1 MAWRFSF
8 YQQKRKDGQTRQYLW
23 FDGASF
29 VAATK
34 ALHQSGLSGI
44 VTDEESALII
54 ADQLEDQD
62 LGTKRIQFDDL
73 SKSTARS
80 TCCLTQTIPANRP
93 VNQRSV
99 G

>member
-8 YQQKRKDGQTRQYLW
+8 YQQERKDGQTRQYLW

-44 VTDEESALII
+44 VTDEESALIV
-54 ADQLEDQD
+54 ADQLEDQNLVIEAD
-62 LGTKRIQFDDL
+62 TIRRFIQMD
-73 SKSTARS
+73 ARS
-80 TCCLTQTIPANRP
+80 TCCLPQTIPANRP

>member
-8 YQQKRKDGQTRQYLW
+8 YQQERKDGQTRQYLW

-44 VTDEESALII
+44 VTDEESALIV
-54 ADQLEDQD
+54 ADQLEDQNLVIEAD
-62 LGTKRIQFDDL
+62 TIRRFIQMDGPLDML
-73 SKSTARS
+73 LDPNHPSQPSS
-80 TCCLTQTIPANRP
+80 
-93 VNQRSV
+93 
-99 G
+99 